1 MGHQFGANPLEV
13 VELAVVGH
21 QNPITAGPEWLPGAV
36 ALQINDREP
45 RMGHANAAVV
55 DLVAKAIR
63 TAMGLDRGHVHQQLG
78 IDRITR
84 VVCENASDAA
94 HVRSHP

>member
-1 MGHQFGANPLEV
+1 MRHQFSANPLEV

-21 QNPITAGPEWLPGAV
+21 QHPITAGSEWLAGAV
-36 ALQINDREP
+36 ALEINDREA
-45 RMGHANAAVV
+45 RMGHADATVV

-78 IDRITR
+78 ID
-84 VVCENASDAA
+84 
-94 HVRSHP
+94 